1 MRGCPK
7 TMAVSA
13 AIPLRLL
20 AASLKKLRV
29 QYAIRNERYRYIA
42 NIPYDMETY
51 KPESWTK
58 PLSQQLYVRPTNA
71 SPQATPSTCTGW
83 C

>member
-1 MRGCPK
+1 
-7 TMAVSA
+7 MAVSA
-13 AIPLRLL
+13 ATPLRLRGGIEE
-20 AASLKKLRV
+20 AVA

-42 NIPYDMETY
+42 NIPYNMETY

>member
-13 AIPLRLL
+13 TAPFPPSRILQELR
-20 AASLKKLRV
+20 A

-58 PLSQQLYVRPTNA
+58 PLSQQLYVRLTNA

>member
-13 AIPLRLL
+13 ATPLRLRGGIEE
-20 AASLKKLRV
+20 AVA

-42 NIPYDMETY
+42 NIPYNMETY

-71 SPQATPSTCTGW
+71 
-83 C
+83 